1 MKCSDFPQLKHS
13 LEELGRVGK
22 RVPGALGSLL
32 GAGAVVGQIK
42 IDCLSG
48 YEGGRGEERF

>member
-1 MKCSDFPQLKHS
+1 MKCSDFPQLKHP